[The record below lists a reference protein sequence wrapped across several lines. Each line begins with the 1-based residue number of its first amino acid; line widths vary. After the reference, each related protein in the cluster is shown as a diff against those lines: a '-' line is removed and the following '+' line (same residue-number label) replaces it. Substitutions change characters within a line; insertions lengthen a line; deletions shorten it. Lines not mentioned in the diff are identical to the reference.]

1 MSIEI
6 KIPKEITEYKE
17 KIIFGLSIRQ
27 LISILIGVI
36 VSIGTYLM
44 LYKKIGH
51 EITGYIVILLC
62 IPIFG
67 IGFLK
72 INNFTFEE
80 YIKNIIRHYL
90 GNRKV
95 SYKTPKIDEPKEKKK
110 RKIKRKKKRKNE
122 YSKKRKLKYNEKKK
136 KKNILKAIK
145 KSEKEYKRQK
155 KKLSKT
161 ERGIISKCF
170 SKIKAKIKI
179 KKIIKQEKNYQKK
192 KNEK

>member
-27 LISILIGVI
+27 LISLFIGMSLSIGVYI
-36 VSIGTYLM
+36 S

-51 EITGYIVILLC
+51 DITGYIVIIIC

-67 IGFLK
+67 IGFIK

-90 GNRKV
+90 GDRVV
-95 SYKTPKIDEPKEKKK
+95 SYKTLKIDSQPKKK
-110 RKIKRKKKRKNE
+110 NEKIRIKKSNRKNE
-122 YSKKRKLKYNEKKK
+122 YNNTRKMKFNNKTKRKK
-136 KKNILKAIK
+136 IMKAIK
-145 KSEKEYKRQK
+145 KSKKEYKKQS
-155 KKLSKT
+155 KKLSKK
-161 ERGIISKCF
+161 ERGIVNQCF
-170 SKIKAKIKI
+170 LKLKKKI
-179 KKIIKQEKNYQKK
+179 KKVIKKEKKPLK
-192 KNEK
+192 EKETN

>member
-27 LISILIGVI
+27 LISLFIGMSISIGVYI
-36 VSIGTYLM
+36 S

-51 EITGYIVILLC
+51 DLTGYIVIIIC

-67 IGFLK
+67 IGFIK

-90 GNRKV
+90 GDRVV
-95 SYKTPKIDEPKEKKK
+95 SYKTLKIDTQPKKK
-110 RKIKRKKKRKNE
+110 NKKIRIKKSNRKNE
-122 YSKKRKLKYNEKKK
+122 YNNTRKMKFNDKAKRKK
-136 KKNILKAIK
+136 IMKAIK
-145 KSEKEYKRQK
+145 KSKKEYKKQS
-155 KKLSKT
+155 KKLSKK
-161 ERGIISKCF
+161 ERGIVNQCF
-170 SKIKAKIKI
+170 LKLKKKIKRVI
-179 KKIIKQEKNYQKK
+179 KKETKPLKEKETN
-192 KNEK
+192 